1 MDDWPRQNART
12 DVPTLTTAARTERHR
27 VRGGDLNGQR
37 ERGPGPAN
45 SCSPRRPN
53 LSLAD
58 TLAPCEFLFAIRA
71 LHAGKGRGIPGGLD
85 FDELAVESAGDLAG
99 LIIDRMDGPVWHVV
113 TAFSRSDGVGPNP
126 MAAFGARL
134 PRHAANRRRQRT
146 PASAPGARR
155 GNLCAVTVLLSWQGA
170 LMSMVVLIAL
180 WLVFL
185 AFLVVA
191 RPDTGTLR
199 GLPRMLPD
207 TLRVVGRLAR
217 DRSVP
222 RSARLPA

>member
-1 MDDWPRQNART
+1 MASDRTRWPRSARGFHVTPRTVGGNAHQ
-12 DVPTLTTAARTERHR
+12 PAR
-27 VRGGDLNGQR
+27 
-37 ERGPGPAN
+37 PA
-45 SCSPRRPN
+45 P
-53 LSLAD
+53 
-58 TLAPCEFLFAIRA
+58 E
-71 LHAGKGRGIPGGLD
+71 K
-85 FDELAVESAGDLAG
+85 
-99 LIIDRMDGPVWHVV
+99 
-113 TAFSRSDGVGPNP
+113 
-126 MAAFGARL
+126 
-134 PRHAANRRRQRT
+134 
-146 PASAPGARR
+146 

-217 DRSVP
+217 DRNVP
-222 RSARLPA
+222 R